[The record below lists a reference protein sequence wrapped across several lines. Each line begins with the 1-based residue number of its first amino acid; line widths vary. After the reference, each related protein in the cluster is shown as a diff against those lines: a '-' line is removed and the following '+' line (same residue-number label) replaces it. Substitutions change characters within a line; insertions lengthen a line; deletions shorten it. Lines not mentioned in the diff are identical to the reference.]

1 MKLSS
6 QERKVLIWK
15 YQNEKLINQNDR
27 LNNIDSKLKELTDK
41 KKESKETDIDKLFR
55 LKFKDLR

>member
-6 QERKVLIWK
+6 QERKVLLWK
-15 YQNEKLINQNDR
+15 YSNEKLINQNDR